1 MNSKNNNRQDGPLQR
16 LVGPALDAAVLKQ
29 VEASGRMTY
38 VVANWFRSENPKARL
53 QKTAD
58 VRRALFRLEKAGMVE
73 RCMANY
79 SVGALKSEVQ
89 HLTRG
94 KVLHDSN
101 EEVRAF
107 AA

>member
-1 MNSKNNNRQDGPLQR
+1 MTASHVLA
-16 LVGPALDAAVLKQ
+16 VCVSALARWRTWSFAV
-29 VEASGRMTY
+29 
-38 VVANWFRSENPKARL
+38 
-53 QKTAD
+53 
-58 VRRALFRLEKAGMVE
+58 VRH
-73 RCMANY
+73 C
-79 SVGALKSEVQ
+79 VGALKSEVQ

>member
-1 MNSKNNNRQDGPLQR
+1 VAQD
-16 LVGPALDAAVLKQ
+16 VQ
-29 VEASGRMTY
+29 VMPFT
-38 VVANWFRSENPKARL
+38 VI
-53 QKTAD
+53 
-58 VRRALFRLEKAGMVE
+58 
-73 RCMANY
+73 
-79 SVGALKSEVQ
+79 SVIFLLGALKSEVQ